1 MESFLLS
8 FTEKK
13 RGTTM
18 SQDSGLEFDA
28 FVTAVQT
35 YDLEAVGARDTAHS
49 SAVSVKPWQHVEK
62 HAAEGATEN

>member
-1 MESFLLS
+1 MY
-8 FTEKK
+8 
-13 RGTTM
+13 
-18 SQDSGLEFDA
+18 QDSGLEFDA